1 MSHEL
6 RTPLNAII
14 GFSELLLEE
23 GQGTLSPEH
32 IKFVKDVLA
41 SGRHWL
47 ALIND
52 ILDLAKIEAARIELR
67 MEPLAPASAI
77 GEAVS
82 LIAPQSQR
90 KQIEVRTR
98 AVSSSGVLA
107 DRGKLRQVL
116 LNLLS
121 NAVKFSAEQTVVE
134 IGAEDAGSAVRFWVR
149 DQGPG
154 MDDALIA
161 RLFRPFVQGDSTM
174 VKKHQGTGLGL
185 AISKRLVEEH
195 GGTIEVVSAP
205 GKGSTFSVTL
215 PAAASGASRAGSAGL
230 AESPVQP
237 APVPSP
243 SVGQKRPLILLVED
257 DLAAVR
263 LVRAYLRDAGYELVE
278 ASDCANALELA
289 QRLQPAVI
297 LLDLDLDGEDGLD
310 LLGVL
315 KSDPAT
321 RQIPVVI
328 ASVHA
333 EQDRARQL
341 GASDYLVKPIDRA
354 RLLESIARPRQ
365 VGSNGAGAPVPE
377 DRPPPPSAP
386 TMLVVDDHDVNREL
400 IRTLLERKGYRVLL
414 AGTGEAGIE
423 IARRERP
430 SLILLDLAMPGTDGF
445 ATARDLRADGTFGGT
460 TVVAVTAMAMR
471 GDEERA
477 KEAGFDAYVTKPVD
491 RRELEDTVAR
501 LLKSSA

>member
-1 MSHEL
+1 M
-6 RTPLNAII
+6 
-14 GFSELLLEE
+14 
-23 GQGTLSPEH
+23 
-32 IKFVKDVLA
+32 
-41 SGRHWL
+41 
-47 ALIND
+47 
-52 ILDLAKIEAARIELR
+52 
-67 MEPLAPASAI
+67 
-77 GEAVS
+77 
-82 LIAPQSQR
+82 
-90 KQIEVRTR
+90 
-98 AVSSSGVLA
+98 
-107 DRGKLRQVL
+107 
-116 LNLLS
+116 
-121 NAVKFSAEQTVVE
+121 
-134 IGAEDAGSAVRFWVR
+134 
-149 DQGPG
+149 
-154 MDDALIA
+154 
-161 RLFRPFVQGDSTM
+161 
-174 VKKHQGTGLGL
+174 
-185 AISKRLVEEH
+185 
-195 GGTIEVVSAP
+195 
-205 GKGSTFSVTL
+205 
-215 PAAASGASRAGSAGL
+215 
-230 AESPVQP
+230 
-237 APVPSP
+237 
-243 SVGQKRPLILLVED
+243 
-257 DLAAVR
+257 
-263 LVRAYLRDAGYELVE
+263 
-278 ASDCANALELA
+278 
-289 QRLQPAVI
+289 
-297 LLDLDLDGEDGLD
+297 
-310 LLGVL
+310 L

-445 ATARDLRADGTFGGT
+445 ATARELRADGAFAGT
-460 TVVAVTAMAMR
+460 PLVAVTAMAMR

>member
-1 MSHEL
+1 
-6 RTPLNAII
+6 
-14 GFSELLLEE
+14 
-23 GQGTLSPEH
+23 
-32 IKFVKDVLA
+32 
-41 SGRHWL
+41 
-47 ALIND
+47 
-52 ILDLAKIEAARIELR
+52 
-67 MEPLAPASAI
+67 
-77 GEAVS
+77 
-82 LIAPQSQR
+82 
-90 KQIEVRTR
+90 
-98 AVSSSGVLA
+98 
-107 DRGKLRQVL
+107 
-116 LNLLS
+116 
-121 NAVKFSAEQTVVE
+121 
-134 IGAEDAGSAVRFWVR
+134 
-149 DQGPG
+149 

-215 PAAASGASRAGSAGL
+215 PIAASGAIPAGNPGL
-230 AESPVQP
+230 AESPAHP

-243 SVGQKRPLILLVED
+243 PASQKRPLILLVED
-257 DLAAVR
+257 DVAAVR

-289 QRLQPAVI
+289 QRLQPVVI

-321 RQIPVVI
+321 CQIPVVI
-328 ASVHA
+328 TSVHA
-333 EQDRARQL
+333 EQNRAGQL

-354 RLLESIARPRQ
+354 PLLESIARLRQ
-365 VGSNGAGAPVPE
+365 VDSKGAAAPE
-377 DRPPPPSAP
+377 DRPARPDAP

-430 SLILLDLAMPGTDGF
+430 SLILLDLAMPGSDGF
-445 ATARDLRADGTFGGT
+445 ATARELRADDAFDATPL
-460 TVVAVTAMAMR
+460 VAVTAMAMR

-501 LLKSSA
+501 LLKRSA